1 MLTEERIKENKS
13 KFVDELRLNIKNI
26 RNKLS
31 VELENYF
38 SDLLDEVDT
47 IKYKDNLSRGDI
59 EEISDIIDN
68 VNNFW
73 KGENSL
79 TIHNSNKILVTSFKK
94 NDLDLS

>member
-73 KGENSL
+73 KGENSF